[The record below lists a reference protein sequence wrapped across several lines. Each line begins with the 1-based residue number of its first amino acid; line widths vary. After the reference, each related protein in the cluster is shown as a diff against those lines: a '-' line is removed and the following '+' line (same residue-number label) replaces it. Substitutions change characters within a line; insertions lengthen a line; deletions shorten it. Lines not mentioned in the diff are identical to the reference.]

1 MYTEPGQAAQ
11 AYLYTIPH
19 SHAGIE
25 ATVRHM
31 RRLGREGATRE
42 EVQRWAAAIVGDAT
56 GARAARR
63 IRAFLEERVQFHF
76 DPPGVELI
84 RTPAYMLAEIGEAG
98 GTEGDCD
105 DVAVLGAALGMAAG
119 LGARYVLVGLTPGEP
134 FEHVYTELVTASGPV
149 ELDTTRPA
157 QMPPGVQVHRTGT
170 REA

>member
-1 MYTEPGQAAQ
+1 MYAETGSHTT

-31 RRLGREGATRE
+31 RRLGREAAARPD
-42 EVQRWAAAIVGDAT
+42 VQAWAHAIVGDAT
-56 GARAARR
+56 GAQAAAR
-63 IRAFLEERVQFHF
+63 IRSFLEDRVVFHF
-76 DPPGVELI
+76 DPPGVELV
-84 RTPAYMLAEIGEAG
+84 RTPSYMLHAIEDDGHV
-98 GTEGDCD
+98 EGDCD

-119 LGARYVLVGLTPGEP
+119 LPARYVLLGLTPGEP
-134 FEHVYTELVTASGPV
+134 FEHVYAELVTTTGPV

-157 QMPPGVQVHRTGT
+157 QMPPGVQVFRRGI

>member
-1 MYTEPGQAAQ
+1 MYIEPGQAAR

-31 RRLGREGATRE
+31 RRIGREGATRP
-42 EVQRWAAAIVGDAT
+42 EVQRWAHAIVGDAA
-56 GARAARR
+56 GWEAAQR
-63 IRAFLEERVQFHF
+63 IRSFLAERVRFRF
-76 DPPGVELI
+76 DPPGVELV
-84 RTPAYMLAEIGEAG
+84 RTPSYMLWELETSGRA
-98 GTEGDCD
+98 EGDCD

-119 LGARYVLVGLTPGEP
+119 LSGRYVLVALTPGDP
-134 FEHVYTELVTASGPV
+134 FEHVYTELVTPAGPV

-157 QMPPGVQVHRTGT
+157 QMPPGVKVYRTGT